1 MSDEERIANLEAE
14 IAELKRKAEPP
25 KPFVPKKP
33 MPKYDPTE
41 GMRLP
46 PSAVKAMA
54 GVYNPDVKGG
64 GFNAN
69 AWAQTKMSDPGWIK
83 KPEVSV
89 AELREPGRVEEK
101 KKPELPRKKPDD
113 PGRKFAQYDAM
124 VAALVGGPND
134 TSKLK

>member
-1 MSDEERIANLEAE
+1 MNNEERIAKLEAE
-14 IAELKRKAEPP
+14 LAALKAKSEPP
-25 KPFVPKKP
+25 EVMARKP

-54 GVYNPDVKGG
+54 DVYNPDVKGA
-64 GFNAN
+64 GFNPN

-83 KPEVSV
+83 KPGVSA
-89 AELREPGRVEEK
+89 AELREAGRAEEK
-101 KKPELPRKKPDD
+101 KQPLPKPKRPDD
-113 PGRKFAQYDAM
+113 PGRKFAQYDAL

>member
-1 MSDEERIANLEAE
+1 MG
-14 IAELKRKAEPP
+14 
-25 KPFVPKKP
+25 
-33 MPKYDPTE
+33 KYDPTE
-41 GMRLP
+41 GMRLT

-54 GVYNPDVKGG
+54 DVYNPDVKGA
-64 GFNAN
+64 GFNPN

-89 AELREPGRVEEK
+89 AELREAGRVEEK
-101 KKPELPRKKPDD
+101 KLELPAKKPDD
-113 PGRKFAQYDAM
+113 PSRRFAQYDAM